1 LGCYKSGNK
10 NPTKYA
16 LISDIGMEEV
26 ILVSP
31 QDEEIGYMEKM
42 EAHQLG
48 LLHRAF
54 SVFLFNSKGE
64 MLLQKRAFSKYHSG
78 GLWTNACCSHPR
90 KGETIEQAASRR
102 TREELGCEPE
112 LQKIHSF
119 IYKAALDNNLTEHE
133 FDHVLVGNF
142 EGEMNLNIDEVSEI
156 VYLPVQ
162 QIRQEM
168 NEQPDKFTVW
178 FKIIFEEVISIIQ
191 LRAL

>member
-1 LGCYKSGNK
+1 
-10 NPTKYA
+10 
-16 LISDIGMEEV
+16 MEEV

-64 MLLQKRAFSKYHSG
+64 MLLQKRAISKYHSG

-133 FDHVLVGNF
+133 FDHVLFGNY
-142 EGEMNLNIDEVSEI
+142 EGEMNLNVDEVSEI
-156 VYLPVQ
+156 VYLPIQ
-162 QIRQEM
+162 QIRQEI

-191 LRAL
+191 MRAL

>member
-1 LGCYKSGNK
+1 
-10 NPTKYA
+10 
-16 LISDIGMEEV
+16 MEEV

-64 MLLQKRAFSKYHSG
+64 MLLQKRAISKYHSG

-119 IYKAALDNNLTEHE
+119 IYKAALDNNLTEYE
-133 FDHVLVGNF
+133 FDHVLFGNY
-142 EGEMNLNIDEVSEI
+142 EGEMNLNVDEVSEI
-156 VYLPVQ
+156 VYLPIQ
-162 QIRQEM
+162 QIRQEI
-168 NEQPDKFTVW
+168 NEQPEKFTVW

>member
-1 LGCYKSGNK
+1 
-10 NPTKYA
+10 
-16 LISDIGMEEV
+16 MEEV

-64 MLLQKRAFSKYHSG
+64 MLLQKRAISKYHSG

-133 FDHVLVGNF
+133 FDHVLFGNY
-142 EGEMNLNIDEVSEI
+142 EGEMNLNVNEVSEI
-156 VYLPVQ
+156 VYLPIQ

-178 FKIIFEEVISIIQ
+178 FKIIFEEVISILQ

>member
-1 LGCYKSGNK
+1 
-10 NPTKYA
+10 
-16 LISDIGMEEV
+16 MEEV

-64 MLLQKRAFSKYHSG
+64 MLLQKRALTKYHSG

-168 NEQPDKFTVW
+168 DEQPDKFTVW